1 MFSYCGTDYLVMT
14 CSEAD
19 DRMDNYFEET
29 GKDYWKAQVENNQT
43 EESFKEWKKAQIYH
57 AKYGECLN
65 GYDGTEYHDSEANL
79 YIMRG

>member
-19 DRMDNYFEET
+19 DRMDNYMNEV
-29 GKDYWKAQVENNQT
+29 GKDCWKIEVETNQT
-43 EESFKEWKKAQIYH
+43 EESFETWKKQTLYTES
-57 AKYGECLN
+57 YGDCLN